1 MKFLNDI
8 AGSGLNVFGAGGNGT
23 TKQLEELGLLAPG
36 AKEKAQSQSLM
47 RGLLGSVVS
56 YVAQPKN
63 QGYGSGLPYIA
74 KGLQQGMIEAQ
85 KPFDNLNATATQNQ
99 KIKAYKDEQTDKDN
113 YAEFGKGLGAQ
124 AHNDTMQFRVP
135 GNKLNPNM
143 YDSEG
148 NKAGPSMLDS
158 NYRPEDTMEEQ
169 GFFNKQKYLNE
180 KLADGT
186 INIDQYNANLP
197 GDDEYVAVGSRLY
210 NKTKKEYVDAGEGA
224 QIDWANM
231 SPAAKEIDK
240 QFGKIISEFTVKG
253 GDEEKQIQEL
263 SMATDML
270 LNSPEGTITGKLAGA
285 ALSSGAYKTGMYAEA
300 KAVQDKVLGVVQ
312 RSLKAT
318 LGAQF
323 TEIEGKMLMER
334 AYDPYLS
341 QKENAARV
349 KRLLT
354 SVQKAYQAKKQMLE
368 FYNKNKTLYGYEGKS
383 LAEIEND
390 VATSLDDTVSISGA
404 TINTDEWDV
413 TEEDS

>member
-1 MKFLNDI
+1 MDFLKDVF
-8 AGSGLNVFGAGGNGT
+8 GTGMNVFGAGGNGT
-23 TKQLEELGLLAPG
+23 NKQLEELGLLAPG
-36 AKEKAQSQSLM
+36 AKEKAENQSLM
-47 RGLLGSVVS
+47 RGLLGTAIS
-56 YVAQPKN
+56 YIAQPKN
-63 QGYGSGLPYIA
+63 KGYGDSMPYIGKA
-74 KGLQQGMIEAQ
+74 LQDGMVTAQ
-85 KPFDNLNATATQNQ
+85 TPFDRLKETASANQ
-99 KIKAYKDEQTDKDN
+99 KIKAYKDEQTAKDN
-113 YAEFGKGLGAQ
+113 YAEFSKGLGAQ
-124 AHNDTMQFRVP
+124 EHNDTMQFRVP

-148 NKAGPSMLDS
+148 NQAGPSMLDS
-158 NYRPEDTMEEQ
+158 NYRPEDTIEEQ

-197 GDDEYVAVGSRLY
+197 GNDEYVAVGNRLY
-210 NKTKKEYVDAGEGA
+210 NKTKKEFVDAGEGG
-224 QIDWANM
+224 QIDWTNM

-240 QFGKIISEFTVKG
+240 QFGTIISEFSINA
-253 GDEEKQIQEL
+253 GDQEKQIQEL

-270 LNSPEGTITGKLAGA
+270 LKAPEGTITGKLAGA
-285 ALSSGAYKTGMYAEA
+285 ALSSGAYKTGLYAEA

-312 RSLKAT
+312 RSLRET

-368 FYNKNKTLYGYEGKS
+368 YYNKNKTLYGYEGKS
-383 LAEIEND
+383 LAEVEND
-390 VATSLDDTVSISGA
+390 VRTSLDDTVSISGA
-404 TINTDEWDV
+404 TINPDDFELI
-413 TEEDS
+413 ED